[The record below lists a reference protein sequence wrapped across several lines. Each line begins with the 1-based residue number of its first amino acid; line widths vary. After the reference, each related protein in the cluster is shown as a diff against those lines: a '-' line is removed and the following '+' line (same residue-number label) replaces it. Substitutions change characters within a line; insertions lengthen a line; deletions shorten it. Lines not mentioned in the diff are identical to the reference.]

1 MESHGE
7 RVTLGHWGEATLDL
21 KALTQFSGQG
31 RGESVMFWSRAALG
45 YRGQLKSW
53 SEKINWSVYD
63 KLGISLLQT
72 LNLVKRKLDLISNP
86 H

>member
-1 MESHGE
+1 ME
-7 RVTLGHWGEATLDL
+7 RVTLGYWGEATLDV

-31 RGESVMFWSRAALG
+31 RGESVMFWSKATHR

-53 SEKINWSVYD
+53 SEKIIWFVYD

-72 LNLVKRKLDLISNP
+72 LKLVKRKLDLISNP